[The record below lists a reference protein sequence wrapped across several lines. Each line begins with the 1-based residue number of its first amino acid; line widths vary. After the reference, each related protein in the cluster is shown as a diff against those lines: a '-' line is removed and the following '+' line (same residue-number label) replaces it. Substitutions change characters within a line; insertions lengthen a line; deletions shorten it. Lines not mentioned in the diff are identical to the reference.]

1 MSDYTAQDL
10 STAIRA
16 CGATPGRVLFC
27 HSNIGYFGR
36 PEGVASLAD
45 LNAMVTRCL
54 LEAVGQDGTLVVP
67 TFSYSFGSDKP
78 EKVFDPATTAS
89 VCGALSEHI
98 RTLPEARRNLDPMFS
113 VAAIGPQAEA
123 LTGDTGQECFG
134 EDSFWRRFLD
144 ADGLVLNLNFDAGS
158 TFLHF
163 VERRLGV
170 PYRSDLTMSGEIA
183 VDGVHRAAECVYFA
197 RNLDDPDASP
207 KFERFDALARAA
219 GIVQTARVGRG
230 SVVAISAR
238 DAAAFLAEAIQAEP
252 RLMTASGQ
260 G

>member
-1 MSDYTAQDL
+1 MSDYTAQEL
-10 STAIRA
+10 SAAIHA
-16 CGATPGRVLFC
+16 CGAAPGRVLFC

-36 PEGVASLAD
+36 PEGIASLAD
-45 LNAMVTRCL
+45 LNAMVTECL
-54 LEAVGQDGTLVVP
+54 LQAIGPEGTLVVP

-78 EKVFDPATTAS
+78 QKVFDPAATPS

-98 RTLPEARRNLDPMFS
+98 RALPDAQRSLDPMFS
-113 VAAIGPQAEA
+113 VAAIGVQAQA
-123 LTGDTGQECFG
+123 LTGDTGAECFG

-170 PYRSDLTMSGEIA
+170 PYRSDLTLSGDIV
-183 VDGVHRAAECVYFA
+183 VDGVSSATECVYFA
-197 RNLDDPDASP
+197 RNLDDPEASP
-207 KFERFDALARAA
+207 KFERFDTLARAA
-219 GIVQTARVGRG
+219 GIVQTAKLGRG
-230 SVVAISAR
+230 AVVAISAH
-238 DAAAFLAEAIQAEP
+238 DAAAFLAKAIEQEP

-260 G
+260 V